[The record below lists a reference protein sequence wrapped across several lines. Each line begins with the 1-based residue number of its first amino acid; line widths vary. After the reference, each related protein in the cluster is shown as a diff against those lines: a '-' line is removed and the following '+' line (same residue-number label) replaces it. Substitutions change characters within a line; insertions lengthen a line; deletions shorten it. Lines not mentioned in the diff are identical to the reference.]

1 MRKNLLAIVA
11 VFAFTALFTNTT
23 KAQGTLIH
31 YWHFNNFTSVIHE
44 VDSPIILDADFSIHD
59 TSKARLWYR
68 PIPTATMGYPSY
80 ADFYTALSTDND
92 TMNLRMGQPS
102 GNAFRARNPYDSM
115 ELLLYIPSVHY
126 HHLVFKYGTMRSG
139 SGPQVQQ
146 LAYSVDSGMTWRTSA
161 LSTTYDSVQAT
172 FNLVTVT
179 FTSDSQVN
187 NCSGLVFKITV
198 DSTTAS
204 AGGGNNR
211 YDNFTLDGD
220 SILAPSIVGTIS
232 IADTVGT
239 TICAGTSVH
248 FTSSDSTSPGVTP
261 YYQWMIDGTLVGSD
275 SAGFTTNALVTGDT
289 VKCLLYN
296 GSTSGTLLS
305 TSNFIV
311 FTVLPLPV
319 AGSISGANSFCVG
332 AHDSLTET
340 VSTGFWTATNGHAT
354 ISSTGWETGVSG
366 GVDTI
371 KYSVTNSCGTAVAT
385 EVVTVHATIVGSP
398 ITGSDTLCQATSV
411 SLHDSVS
418 GGVWSI
424 TNGHGIISATGV
436 VTGISGGMDTVHYLI
451 SSSCAS
457 SMLAI
462 VVNPRADSGSI
473 TGLSSLCVGDN
484 DTLTES
490 VTGGVWSITNTA
502 VATLDTIGIATAVG
516 VGTDTIYYTVTNVCG
531 STKARKII
539 NITLGAT
546 AAPLMGDS
554 VVCAGSS
561 LMLTDSTAA
570 GVWSIVNG
578 HASVN
583 DSGKVMGISM
593 GRDTVKYVVT
603 FTCGIATETKVITV
617 NPLPVAGMI
626 TGGSSVCAGT
636 TLTLTD
642 TTATGTWA
650 ATNSN
655 ATVAAGVVTAVT
667 AGTDSVM
674 YSVSNSCGTAMTA
687 VGITINPQPVAG
699 MITAVSDSLCPGAM
713 DTLTDTVSGG
723 VWSTSN
729 TSIATITTT
738 GIVGGVIPGVD
749 TISYTVTN
757 VCGTATATFVAAV
770 RDSFNVCFNA
780 VTGPGSVKAYQINI
794 FPNPTNSSFT
804 IDLPANSYNMSVTFV
819 DIYGK
824 NVVIRETSRNGN
836 GQRSY
841 SVDGIADGTYFI
853 KAVSGTSYYYG
864 KVIVLNNN

>member
-1 MRKNLLAIVA
+1 
-11 VFAFTALFTNTT
+11 
-23 KAQGTLIH
+23 
-31 YWHFNNFTSVIHE
+31 
-44 VDSPIILDADFSIHD
+44 
-59 TSKARLWYR
+59 
-68 PIPTATMGYPSY
+68 
-80 ADFYTALSTDND
+80 
-92 TMNLRMGQPS
+92 
-102 GNAFRARNPYDSM
+102 
-115 ELLLYIPSVHY
+115 
-126 HHLVFKYGTMRSG
+126 
-139 SGPQVQQ
+139 
-146 LAYSVDSGMTWRTSA
+146 
-161 LSTTYDSVQAT
+161 
-172 FNLVTVT
+172 
-179 FTSDSQVN
+179 
-187 NCSGLVFKITV
+187 
-198 DSTTAS
+198 
-204 AGGGNNR
+204 
-211 YDNFTLDGD
+211 
-220 SILAPSIVGTIS
+220 
-232 IADTVGT
+232 
-239 TICAGTSVH
+239 
-248 FTSSDSTSPGVTP
+248 
-261 YYQWMIDGTLVGSD
+261 
-275 SAGFTTNALVTGDT
+275 
-289 VKCLLYN
+289 
-296 GSTSGTLLS
+296 
-305 TSNFIV
+305 
-311 FTVLPLPV
+311 
-319 AGSISGANSFCVG
+319 
-332 AHDSLTET
+332 
-340 VSTGFWTATNGHAT
+340 
-354 ISSTGWETGVSG
+354 
-366 GVDTI
+366 
-371 KYSVTNSCGTAVAT
+371 
-385 EVVTVHATIVGSP
+385 
-398 ITGSDTLCQATSV
+398 
-411 SLHDSVS
+411 
-418 GGVWSI
+418 
-424 TNGHGIISATGV
+424 
-436 VTGISGGMDTVHYLI
+436 
-451 SSSCAS
+451 
-457 SMLAI
+457 MLAI

-473 TGLSSLCVGDN
+473 TGLASLCVGDN

-490 VTGGVWSITNTA
+490 GTGGVWSVTSTA
-502 VATLDTIGIATAVG
+502 VATLDSIGIATAVG

-738 GIVGGVIPGVD
+738 GIVGGVVPGVD
-749 TISYTVTN
+749 TISYAVTN